1 MGPNLN
7 IKNKSVKFIEEHSRD
22 SHYLENVLFV
32 TGALSSLDVTQK
44 EQEK

>member
-22 SHYLENVLFV
+22 SHYLGNVLFV